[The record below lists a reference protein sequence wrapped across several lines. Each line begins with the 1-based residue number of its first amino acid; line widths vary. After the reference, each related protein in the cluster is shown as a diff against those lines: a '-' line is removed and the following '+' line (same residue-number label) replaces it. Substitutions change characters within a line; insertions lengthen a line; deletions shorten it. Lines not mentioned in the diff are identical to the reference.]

1 MASNYCIKQI
11 DIEKFI
17 EAFNGWTHGK
27 YSLNKASKIMGVNW
41 EITKKYFGKVLLNEP
56 LPDNL
61 FYGRKLTWEGTNYE
75 QFRKEFDEYCE
86 KCKFEREQQ
95 NLPANKKS

>member
-41 EITKKYFGKVLLNEP
+41 EITKKYFVIDYPINIQTCP
-56 LPDNL
+56 NYITRIL
-61 FYGRKLTWEGTNYE
+61 FYDY
-75 QFRKEFDEYCE
+75 
-86 KCKFEREQQ
+86 
-95 NLPANKKS
+95 